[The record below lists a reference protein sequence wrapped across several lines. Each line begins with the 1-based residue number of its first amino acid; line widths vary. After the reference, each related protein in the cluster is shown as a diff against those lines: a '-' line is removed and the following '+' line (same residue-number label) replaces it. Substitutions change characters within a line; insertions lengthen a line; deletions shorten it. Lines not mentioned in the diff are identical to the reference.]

1 MRQSSVH
8 RGRVNNKGITS
19 TAEPSMSLQQLVNR
33 SIDATMTNL
42 VTDAAGEF
50 HMLYLMGGEVRLRPE
65 NFLADVTLQGCF

>member
-1 MRQSSVH
+1 MRQSSIH
-8 RGRVNNKGITS
+8 RGRVDRVTKE
-19 TAEPSMSLQQLVNR
+19 ALQQLVNR
-33 SIDATMTNL
+33 SIDATRTNL